1 MNKQFRIRY
10 TETMITLE
18 QIKNISVDIMNNN
31 DWVETNEDDAE
42 FRGICNGLKRLI
54 QHLEEIQDEDILSE
68 SDYSQLEEQ
77 KYHVEE
83 NDNEINK

>member
-10 TETMITLE
+10 TDTMITLE

-68 SDYSQLEEQ
+68 SDLSQLEEQ

>member
-10 TETMITLE
+10 TDTMITLE